1 MGWLSYG
8 VPMTILAIDVGT
20 TGVTALMVSEQASIV
35 ARGYCEFPQHFPHE
49 GWVEHDPNEIWSATL
64 EACAHALAESAETPT
79 AIGITNQR
87 ETLVLWDRETLG
99 APMRAI
105 VWQDRRTAGICSQMR
120 SDGHE
125 QMVTERTGL
134 RLDPY
139 FTGTKLS
146 WVRDNAPHVWAGIIG
161 GRIAVGTVDSYI
173 IARLTR
179 GLYHV
184 TDASNASRTLLYNL
198 STGDWD
204 DELCSLFAV
213 PRDSLPEIVP
223 SYGVIGD
230 TDPACFFNLQIPIA
244 GVAGD
249 QQAALFGQAC
259 FAPGSSK
266 CTYGTGSF
274 VLVNTGENLVR
285 SQSGLLTTVA
295 WQHPDGTR
303 EFALEGAVFVTGSA
317 VQWLRDGLRIIDTA
331 AESEELALSVPD
343 SGGVV
348 FVPALT
354 GLGAPDWDP
363 HARGTILGIS
373 RGTTR
378 AHIVRATLEAIAYE
392 VRDVVDIMVHEAGV
406 KLPKLAVDGG
416 ASGNNFLCQMQAN
429 QLQVPV
435 VRPQVV
441 ETTGL
446 GAAFLAGLGTG
457 VWQNMSQLA
466 DTWKEDAR
474 FTPGA
479 MDQRG
484 HHRWRTAVERS
495 KGWTSLD

>member
-1 MGWLSYG
+1 
-8 VPMTILAIDVGT
+8 MTVLAIDVGT
-20 TGVTALMVSEQASIV
+20 TGVTALLVSTDASIV
-35 ARGYCEFPQHFPHE
+35 ARGYREFPQHFPHE
-49 GWVEHDPNEIWSATL
+49 GWVEHDPAEIWAAVQD
-64 EACAHALAESAETPT
+64 ACSQVLADDEEPT

-99 APMRAI
+99 SPRKAI
-105 VWQDRRTAGICSQMR
+105 VWQDRRTAGICSQLR
-120 SDGHE
+120 ADGHE
-125 QMVTERTGL
+125 DEVARLTGL

-139 FTGTKLS
+139 FTGTKLT
-146 WVRDNAPHVWAGIIG
+146 WVKDNEPHVWAGVTS
-161 GRIAVGTVDSYI
+161 GRTAVGTVDSYV

-179 GLYHV
+179 GMAHI

-198 STGDWD
+198 ETGDWD
-204 DELCSLFAV
+204 DSLCALFEV
-213 PRDSLPEIVP
+213 PREALPEIVA
-223 SYGVIGD
+223 SYGQVAT
-230 TDPACFFNLQIPIA
+230 TDPDCFFGLSIPIA
-244 GVAGD
+244 GIAGD

-274 VLVNTGENLVR
+274 VLVNTGGELVR

-317 VQWLRDGLRIIDTA
+317 VQWLRDGLGIISNASET
-331 AESEELALSVPD
+331 EELALSVPD

-363 HARGTILGIS
+363 HARGTILGIT

-378 AHIVRATLEAIAYE
+378 AHLVRATLEAIAYE
-392 VRDVVDIMVHEAGV
+392 VRDVVDVMTHEAGV

-416 ASGNNFLCQMQAN
+416 ASANNFLCQVQAN

-435 VRPQVV
+435 VRPQIL

-457 VWQNMSQLA
+457 VWSSQEELA
-466 DTWKEDAR
+466 ATWREDAR

-479 MDQRG
+479 TDHKG
-484 HHRWRTAVERS
+484 HRRWRIAVERS
-495 KGWTSLD
+495 KGWAAD